1 MLRRISLLIAISGM
15 ITARREGV
23 AQPRTSDDAL
33 SNPALATFVR
43 DLREARGSQ
52 LREVWLFGSRARGES
67 NVESD
72 YDVCVVVDANAE
84 QAERVVS
91 AESYE
96 ILDRYEDLISGRV
109 YDLEEWERS
118 LNTPLGWN
126 IRKEGV
132 RLL

>member
-1 MLRRISLLIAISGM
+1 M

-33 SNPALATFVR
+33 SNPVLATFVR
-43 DLREARGSQ
+43 DLREALGAQ

-72 YDVCVVVDANAE
+72 YDVCVVVDANPE

-96 ILDRYEDLISGRV
+96 ILDRYEDLISGPV

-126 IRKEGV
+126 IRKEGM

>member
-1 MLRRISLLIAISGM
+1 M
-15 ITARREGV
+15 ITARREGL

-33 SNPALATFVR
+33 SNPVLATFVR
-43 DLREARGSQ
+43 DLREALGAQ

-67 NVESD
+67 NAESD

-96 ILDRYEDLISGRV
+96 ILDRYEDLISGPV
-109 YDLEEWERS
+109 YDREEWERS

>member
-1 MLRRISLLIAISGM
+1 L
-15 ITARREGV
+15 EGRYG
-23 AQPRTSDDAL
+23 AA
-33 SNPALATFVR
+33 A
-43 DLREARGSQ
+43 
-52 LREVWLFGSRARGES
+52 
-67 NVESD
+67 
-72 YDVCVVVDANAE
+72 YANAE

-96 ILDRYEDLISGRV
+96 ILDRYEDLISGPV
-109 YDLEEWERS
+109 YDREEWGRS

>member
-1 MLRRISLLIAISGM
+1 M
-15 ITARREGV
+15 

-33 SNPALATFVR
+33 SNPVLATFVQ
-43 DLREARGSQ
+43 DLQETPGVE

-72 YDVCVVVDANAE
+72 YDVCVVVDSNAE
-84 QAERVVS
+84 QAERIVS

-96 ILDRYEDLISGRV
+96 ILDRYEDLISGPV
-109 YDLEEWERS
+109 YDREEWERS
-118 LNTPLGWN
+118 LSTPLGWT